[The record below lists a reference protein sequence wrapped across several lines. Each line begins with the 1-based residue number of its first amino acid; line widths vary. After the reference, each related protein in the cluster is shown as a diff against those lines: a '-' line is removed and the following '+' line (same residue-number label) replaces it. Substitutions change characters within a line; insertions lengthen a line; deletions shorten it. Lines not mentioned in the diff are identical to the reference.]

1 MKSNFCSCTD
11 KLSYQ
16 SVGVAAVDVVVVF
29 VDVVDVV
36 DVVDDVV
43 VVVVVGGGDN
53 GEQGGE
59 KKSLSFG
66 VAGEDICNI

>member
-16 SVGVAAVDVVVVF
+16 SVGVAVVDVVVAF

-36 DVVDDVV
+36 D
-43 VVVVVGGGDN
+43 VVVGGGDN

-59 KKSLSFG
+59 KKSLNFG

>member
-16 SVGVAAVDVVVVF
+16 SVGV
-29 VDVVDVV
+29 DVVDVV
-36 DVVDDVV
+36 VAFVDVADVVD
-43 VVVVVGGGDN
+43 VVVGGGDN